1 MIQMIFSDKKCYDT
15 RNEHIQKNWKIHT
28 CMEIKQNIIKQLS
41 RTRRNLKISKKKFS
55 SDT

>member
-55 SDT
+55 SNT